1 MAISWN
7 EIKSK
12 AIPFSQKWEMRIITD
27 LNIEAAERMGILHD
41 ALKDSGYTGYALEVY
56 LVRLL
61 FCLFA
66 EDTSIFER
74 ALFQEYIDKKTNIDG
89 SDLSMHL
96 AHLFQVLNTP
106 KEKRLKNLEENLAAF
121 PYVNGRLFEEV
132 LPIAAFDSKM
142 RNMLLYACS
151 LDWSKISPAIFGSMF
166 QTTMNPLERRNL
178 GAHYTSEENIQKVI
192 NPLFLEDLY
201 KEFEKVKGN
210 AKRLE
215 IFHQKI
221 GNLRFL
227 DPACGCGNFLII
239 AYRELRELELLVLK
253 ELRKVNPKEYGN
265 NFLNIKDILKVN
277 IDQFY
282 GIEYDEFPARIAEVA
297 MYLIEHQMNM
307 KVQLEFGNYINSL
320 PLTAS
325 ANIVHGNALK
335 VDWTTL
341 LNGLK
346 MLRLETEEANVF
358 AQKIEELAEKETAY
372 FDYILGNPPFIGKQM
387 QNAEQKEEMSRHFQG
402 ISGYGVLDYVSA
414 WYLKAAR
421 FIQNTQTKVAFVST
435 NSIAQGEQ
443 VSILWNE
450 LFHRYKIKIHFA
462 HQTFSWSNEAR
473 GNAAVYCV
481 IIGFANF
488 DTEEKYIFEYQ
499 EIKGIPTR
507 RKAHNISPYL
517 VQGNDLIIPKR
528 KTPLSNLPPI
538 SFGSMPNDG
547 GHLLFTEEEKNIFLQ
562 KEPEAEKWIKPLI
575 SGKEFL
581 HNEKRWC
588 LWLVEMKPNELAK
601 LPEIKKR
608 VEAVEKY
615 RKASN
620 RDSTRN
626 LARFPSLF
634 GEIRPQ
640 KGLYIVIPATS
651 SEKRR
656 YIPMGLFT
664 NGYIVNNSCL
674 FVNEA
679 NLFIFGILMSAMN
692 VAWVKY
698 VGGRLKSDFRYSGE
712 VVYNNFPFPEKMSKP
727 QQKKI
732 EIAAQKVLDARAQYP
747 ESSLAQLYDSASM
760 PKELTKAHIALDKA
774 VDACYRSEKFENEQ
788 NRIEHLF
795 YLYEQLTNPLF

>member
-1 MAISWN
+1 VYKIVIFAKKLNFMAISWN
-7 EIKSK
+7 EIKSR
-12 AIPFSQKWEMRIITD
+12 AISFSKDWEDAHSETSHSQTFWNEFFNIFGISTRRVGLFEQFIRADDGSPRYIDFLWKGVILIEHKSLGRSLESAYQQAMEYCSRLKEHELPKYILVCDFQQFVLYNLEENTKNKFALADLLINVGLFGFLAGYEKRIYREQD
-27 LNIEAAERMGILHD
+27 PANIEAAKRMGELHD
-41 ALKDSGYTGYALEVY
+41 ALKDSGYMGHALEVY

-74 ALFQEYIDKKTNIDG
+74 ALFQEYIDKKTNVDG

-106 KEKRLKNLEENLAAF
+106 KEKRLKNLDENLAAF

-132 LPIAAFDSKM
+132 LPIAAFDSEM

-166 QTTMNPLERRNL
+166 QSVMNPIERRNL

-192 NPLFLEDLY
+192 NPLFLEDLH

-210 AKRLE
+210 AKRLD

-346 MLRLETEEANVF
+346 TLRLETEAAEILVRR
-358 AQKIEELAEKETAY
+358 IEEPAEKYKKVQLIVDNYKVVETFSEEKEVAY

-387 QNAEQKEEMSRHFQG
+387 QNAEQKEEISRHFQG
-402 ISGYGVLDYVSA
+402 ISGYGVLDYVTT

-450 LFHRYKIKIHFA
+450 LFHRYK
-462 HQTFSWSNEAR
+462 
-473 GNAAVYCV
+473 
-481 IIGFANF
+481 
-488 DTEEKYIFEYQ
+488 
-499 EIKGIPTR
+499 
-507 RKAHNISPYL
+507 
-517 VQGNDLIIPKR
+517 
-528 KTPLSNLPPI
+528 
-538 SFGSMPNDG
+538 
-547 GHLLFTEEEKNIFLQ
+547 
-562 KEPEAEKWIKPLI
+562 
-575 SGKEFL
+575 
-581 HNEKRWC
+581 
-588 LWLVEMKPNELAK
+588 
-601 LPEIKKR
+601 
-608 VEAVEKY
+608 
-615 RKASN
+615 
-620 RDSTRN
+620 
-626 LARFPSLF
+626 
-634 GEIRPQ
+634 
-640 KGLYIVIPATS
+640 
-651 SEKRR
+651 
-656 YIPMGLFT
+656 
-664 NGYIVNNSCL
+664 
-674 FVNEA
+674 
-679 NLFIFGILMSAMN
+679 
-692 VAWVKY
+692 
-698 VGGRLKSDFRYSGE
+698 
-712 VVYNNFPFPEKMSKP
+712 
-727 QQKKI
+727 
-732 EIAAQKVLDARAQYP
+732 
-747 ESSLAQLYDSASM
+747 
-760 PKELTKAHIALDKA
+760 
-774 VDACYRSEKFENEQ
+774 
-788 NRIEHLF
+788 
-795 YLYEQLTNPLF
+795 

>member
-1 MAISWN
+1 M
-7 EIKSK
+7 
-12 AIPFSQKWEMRIITD
+12 
-27 LNIEAAERMGILHD
+27 
-41 ALKDSGYTGYALEVY
+41 
-56 LVRLL
+56 VRLL

-74 ALFQEYIDKKTNIDG
+74 TLFQEYIDKKTNVDG

-106 KEKRLKNLEENLAAF
+106 KEKRLKNLDENLAAF
-121 PYVNGRLFEEV
+121 PYVNGKLFEEV
-132 LPIAAFDSKM
+132 LPIAAFDSEM

-151 LDWSKISPAIFGSMF
+151 LDWSQISPAIFGSMF
-166 QTTMNPLERRNL
+166 QSVMNPIERRNL

-201 KEFEKVKGN
+201 AEFEKVKGN

-221 GNLRFL
+221 GKLRFL

-282 GIEYDEFPARIAEVA
+282 GIEYDEFPAKIAEVA

-346 MLRLETEEANVF
+346 TLRLETEEGNILI
-358 AQKIEELAEKETAY
+358 QKTQKAAKNSPKRQLFLDNSVLSENISEEKEMAY
-372 FDYILGNPPFIGKQM
+372 FDYILGNPPFLGKQM
-387 QNAEQKEEMSRHFQG
+387 RNAEQKEKMSRHFQG
-402 ISGYGVLDYVSA
+402 ISGYGVLDYVTA

-473 GNAAVYCV
+473 GNAAVHCV

-499 EIKGIPTR
+499 NIKGVPTR
-507 RKAHNISPYL
+507 RKAKNISPYL
-517 VQGNDLIIPKR
+517 VAGSDLIIPKR

-547 GHLLFTEEEKNIFLQ
+547 GHLLFTEEEKNVFLQ
-562 KEPEAEKWIKPLI
+562 KEPKAEKWFKPLI
-575 SGKEFL
+575 SGREFL

-588 LWLVEMKPNELAK
+588 LWLVEMKPHELAK
-601 LPEIKKR
+601 FPEIKKQ
-608 VEAVEKY
+608 VAEVEKY
-615 RKASN
+615 RKASS

-640 KGLYIVIPATS
+640 KGHYIVIPATS
-651 SEKRR
+651 SEKRK

-664 NGYIVNNSCL
+664 NGHIVNNSCL

-679 NLFIFGILMSAMN
+679 NLFLFGLLMSAMH

-712 VVYNNFPFPEKMSKP
+712 VVYNNFPFPEKISKP

-732 EIAAQKVLDARAQYP
+732 EIAAQKVLDARTQYS
-747 ESSLAQLYDSASM
+747 ESSLAQLYDSTSM
-760 PKELTKAHIALDKA
+760 PKELTKAHITLDKA
-774 VDACYRSEKFENEQ
+774 VDACYRPEKFENEQ